1 MKKKILK
8 NMTILIAISMLVMF
22 GLMIILIDQ
31 QSRHQMQ
38 EMVETEAGYV
48 KLAVEESGISYLS
61 EQTANVSPSR
71 LTLIQAD
78 GAVLYDSAEPA
89 EKMENHKE
97 RPEVKEAL

>member
-8 NMTILIAISMLVMF
+8 NMTILIAISMLIMF

-38 EMVETEAGYV
+38 EMVEAEAGYV

-61 EQTANVSPSR
+61 
-71 LTLIQAD
+71 
-78 GAVLYDSAEPA
+78 
-89 EKMENHKE
+89 
-97 RPEVKEAL
+97 